1 MNRITTKLITILT
14 VISFFIFVP
23 FTYAATTQDDVNKVL
38 VNIESERIKKLEAQ
52 LAISVPLT
60 TDNPNHVITFADPSG
75 KGVKLEIDGQGYKTI
90 KSPYTLPSLGIG
102 KHTLMFKFTD
112 SESAEQTLEKSV
124 TVVPRPPILLVPEN
138 VTTTKITLKGTALA
152 GSTINIFLSS
162 GTKSFRETTTV
173 GTDGNWSKE
182 IVGEF
187 AYGIYTTVSFTSK
200 NGISSQFSEPLVFEF
215 KVDENNPKTVSST
228 PIFFTFK
235 NSIEQNV
242 IEVLKANTD
251 LIILIVSALILGI
264 ILASTTSYLMNRR
277 KHKKL
282 ESIFKNFLDK
292 KDNTQPKTNSPE
304 VKSMTIREKMAQLQS
319 QKEVEQP
326 KVEEV
331 VEQEVKEEVKA
342 EETQKDKKEKQVEK
356 KKEELK
362 EEFVKE
368 KSEEVLE
375 DIKSDE
381 VLIDKEEFLKEYKE
395 FDPDNNKGEEIKK
408 DKKNLFE
415 KIKIS
420 LTSDTKK

>member
-1 MNRITTKLITILT
+1 MNRIITKIIPILT
-14 VISFFIFVP
+14 VVSFFVFVP
-23 FTYAATTQDDVNKVL
+23 FTYAQTTQDDVNKVL

-112 SESAEQTLEKSV
+112 SESAAQTLEKSI
-124 TVVPRPPILLVPEN
+124 TVIPRPPILLVPEN
-138 VTTTKITLKGTALA
+138 VTNTKITLKGTALA
-152 GSTINIFLSS
+152 GSTVNLFLSS
-162 GTKSFRETTTV
+162 GTKSFRESTTV
-173 GTDGNWSKE
+173 QTDGTWSKD

-215 KVDENNPKTVSST
+215 KVDESNPKTVATT

-251 LIILIVSALILGI
+251 LIILMVSTFVLGLII
-264 ILASTTSYLMNRR
+264 ASTTSYFMNQK

-282 ESIFKNFLDK
+282 ESIFKNFLEK
-292 KDNTQPKTNSPE
+292 KDEIKTAPNAPE
-304 VKSMTIREKMAQLQS
+304 VKSMTIREKMAMLQA
-319 QKEVEQP
+319 QKEVDQP

-331 VEQEVKEEVKA
+331 KEEVKT
-342 EETQKDKKEKQVEK
+342 EVEKPKNKKEKDAEKKVEEK
-356 KKEELK
+356 PKEEIIDEKKEET
-362 EEFVKE
+362 V
-368 KSEEVLE
+368 VE
-375 DIKSDE
+375 DIKPDE

-395 FDPDNNKGEEIKK
+395 FDPDNNKGEEVNKEKK
-408 DKKNLFE
+408 SIFE